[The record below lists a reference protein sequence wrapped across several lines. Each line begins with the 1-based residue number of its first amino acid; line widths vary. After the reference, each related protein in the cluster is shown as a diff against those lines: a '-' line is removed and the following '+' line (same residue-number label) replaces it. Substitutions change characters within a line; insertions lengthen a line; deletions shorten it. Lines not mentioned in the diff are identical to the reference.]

1 MQARLNVALASTKVD
16 ELIKETT
23 IPMAR
28 LRISSEEPVTST
40 PLDTNQLEHLPCS
53 WIYRQEHSVDTLVE
67 FRYYDD
73 AIANDADKFST
84 VQRDMLDTV
93 RFLRGADDRA
103 MNIPKCIS
111 YYHDILRQRFA
122 MIHAV
127 PRDHGHPRS
136 LREVLTHMQGRR
148 SKKSLLDVASNLGK
162 IEPNNVAFV
171 DKVLA
176 LARSDRCIRHPLNHR
191 LRLANQL
198 AKSILYV
205 HSAQFVHKRVAP
217 ENILLLTRAGAD
229 KRRRFPYALGDP
241 FLVGFDHTR
250 AEQAI
255 SAGRGELDI
264 ADCIYHHPERWGRT
278 AGMRFSMLHDVYSL
292 GVVLLEIALWD
303 SLVVWL
309 HKEFGFRNERFI
321 AWTFIRDMFD
331 EKAGSL
337 KDGITAEDVQEALI
351 GFAKHHVPLIMG
363 EGYTNVVISCLSGDF
378 KVEKGDRYKDGGIGF
393 VYMINV
399 ISKLEKLQLS

>member
-1 MQARLNVALASTKVD
+1 MHGRG
-16 ELIKETT
+16 
-23 IPMAR
+23 
-28 LRISSEEPVTST
+28 
-40 PLDTNQLEHLPCS
+40 
-53 WIYRQEHSVDTLVE
+53 
-67 FRYYDD
+67 
-73 AIANDADKFST
+73 DKT
-84 VQRDMLDTV
+84 
-93 RFLRGADDRA
+93 
-103 MNIPKCIS
+103 
-111 YYHDILRQRFA
+111 
-122 MIHAV
+122 
-127 PRDHGHPRS
+127 
-136 LREVLTHMQGRR
+136 
-148 SKKSLLDVASNLGK
+148 SLLDVASNLGK

-176 LARSDRCIRHPLNHR
+176 LARSDRGIRHPLNHR

-198 AKSILYV
+198 ANSILYV
-205 HSAQFVHKRVAP
+205 HLAQFVHKHVAP
-217 ENILLLTRAGAD
+217 ENILLLTRAGAN
-229 KRRRFPYALGDP
+229 KRGSFPYALGDP
-241 FLVGFDHTR
+241 FLVGFDRTR

-255 SAGRGELDI
+255 STGRGEMDI

-309 HKEFGFRNERFI
+309 HKEFGFPRERFI
-321 AWTFIRDMFD
+321 AWKFIRDMFD

-351 GFAKHHVPLIMG
+351 RYAKHHIPLIMG

-378 KVEKGDRYKDGGIGF
+378 KVEKPDRFQDGGIGF